1 MINISCALVGLGNIG
16 FEYKK
21 NFKNTIQNHAK
32 ALSSIKKINFVGGID
47 KSLKKRK
54 DFSKKY
60 NIQSFRN
67 LTELK
72 KKNKPNFFVVCVNTK
87 NIYNVIREIILN
99 FTPKIIVCEKPISFH
114 YKEVLKII
122 YLCKKK
128 KIKLYINFQRR
139 SDPSYIS
146 LKKKINKVPN
156 KMEGNIFYDKGFI
169 YNCCHYINLILY
181 LFGNYK
187 SHYNFKIKKMN
198 KFDYM
203 VNTKIIFNNAT
214 VNFIYK
220 NKTIKEFEFKNERN
234 MLLKYKNKPICYNS
248 KKYDNSFKMSQKHF
262 YLELIKS
269 LNKKSSNICDANEAL
284 KTFKLIFLILKG
296 YKK

>member
-54 DFSKKY
+54 NFSKKY

-128 KIKLYINFQRR
+128 K
-139 SDPSYIS
+139 
-146 LKKKINKVPN
+146 
-156 KMEGNIFYDKGFI
+156 
-169 YNCCHYINLILY
+169 
-181 LFGNYK
+181 
-187 SHYNFKIKKMN
+187 
-198 KFDYM
+198 
-203 VNTKIIFNNAT
+203 
-214 VNFIYK
+214 
-220 NKTIKEFEFKNERN
+220 
-234 MLLKYKNKPICYNS
+234 
-248 KKYDNSFKMSQKHF
+248 
-262 YLELIKS
+262 
-269 LNKKSSNICDANEAL
+269 
-284 KTFKLIFLILKG
+284 
-296 YKK
+296 